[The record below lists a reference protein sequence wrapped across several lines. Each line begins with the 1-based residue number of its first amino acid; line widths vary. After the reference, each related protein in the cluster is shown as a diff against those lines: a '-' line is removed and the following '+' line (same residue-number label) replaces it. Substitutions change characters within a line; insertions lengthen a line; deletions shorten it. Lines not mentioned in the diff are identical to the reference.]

1 MRLDRL
7 QGFLGARAEQ
17 AMPGRKPVED
27 MPMILLLL
35 ILGFLGAAAP
45 VSASPIQGPVRG
57 TVELADGAQVN
68 DIVVQVRCLTHGIH
82 NTSWPADE
90 VSRIVGS
97 GESFLIPWAFRGVAP
112 AGCSLQVFHPRYVVA
127 RRPLDRQFSQQV
139 GVIRL
144 ESWHAF
150 MDQGPK
156 PPPMPSHYPWPATE
170 FRDHLNTLLYYY
182 IPAFSEGPK
191 RKAIGQHIPRLHS
204 LFKRVLATGAF
215 GPWPSTDRTLPIETL
230 RQIQKAVSY
239 PASQSALF
247 DAVSRNDATR
257 VAELVKAGA
266 YLDGWDDEGRTPLF
280 LAARAGHTE
289 CAVALVEGGAQID
302 LPRHTEP
309 RTAVSAALSDRHWK
323 TAAALM
329 ARGAS
334 APPVDGPYR
343 QWFVNALYSLS
354 YQGDIASLRVFLD
367 AGISPNLAE
376 SSGVTPL
383 MGAAK
388 GNQYEAG
395 RMLIDAGADV
405 NARASHNRTALGIA
419 KAGRFTKLVELL
431 EQAGARD

>member
-1 MRLDRL
+1 
-7 QGFLGARAEQ
+7 
-17 AMPGRKPVED
+17 
-27 MPMILLLL
+27 MILLLL

-144 ESWHAF
+144 ESWDAF